1 MRTLFETYPDA
12 RVIWTHRDPVQV
24 IASTIMLSGNLDQ
37 MLSGHVDW
45 ETIAPQFLA
54 GLGAGLDQV
63 LADPI
68 IDDPRIHHV
77 RYADLVADPM
87 GTLKGFYEKYDIPFD
102 AATERA
108 MRDYLANNRS
118 DRHGKFRYS
127 TDILNTDI
135 AALHERFAP
144 YRKRFGLE
152 IENRH

>member
-1 MRTLFETYPDA
+1 
-12 RVIWTHRDPVQV
+12 
-24 IASTIMLSGNLDQ
+24 
-37 MLSGHVDW
+37 
-45 ETIAPQFLA
+45 
-54 GLGAGLDQV
+54 
-63 LADPI
+63 
-68 IDDPRIHHV
+68 
-77 RYADLVADPM
+77 
-87 GTLKGFYEKYDIPFD
+87 
-102 AATERA
+102 